1 MSRENTGSDIS
12 GAVKLIAEQAKE
24 QIKQNI
30 KKKVI
35 ISVAPVAGKIFL
47 IFLAVIIIV
56 GMVIGVIST
65 LTSPFK
71 SIAHF
76 FGSISNDIAC
86 TFITTCT
93 SNPYSINVSIN
104 GVYPS
109 PAYIPDWTVQT
120 ELTYMFNSVGG
131 LPLNTYSINGAP
143 LGQQID
149 NLFNQ
154 KFDLLQ
160 NTLNYCKSQ
169 ANSITEIGYISQC
182 MSSIIPASTLAN
194 YYSSAPL
201 QPLMNNQ
208 IDQMNNRVKMVNGI
222 PFFEIYYNLTDG
234 NGNTDQ
240 GSTYIQPIGLTLTC
254 FTEAQI
260 DILYLNAH
268 QNLANWAQLPY
279 SYNSFACNYI
289 GWAFDSMATYLTYCN
304 PYFAYVYGAFG
315 EQYNVPRNFC
325 YPPTNNTIGYNM
337 SVTPSTNDI
346 TTSYYGYDCSAF
358 VTALAQLFGF
368 FQSDSP
374 GTWGHNRQTT
384 YTIFDYDAI
393 SSSFSFN
400 NLMSDNNNTQQL
412 HSVIG
417 ALAGFSDNTP
427 GYEIVDPYHVAFVHV
442 GSNNNYVLYYG
453 AQNTQ
458 NGFTVETASPG
469 NNSQLTIIY
478 WPWDLGNFS
487 MGLLGNIS

>member
-1 MSRENTGSDIS
+1 MSKENTHGDIS
-12 GAVKLIAEQAKE
+12 SAVKLITEQAKE
-24 QIKQNI
+24 QIKKNI

-35 ISVAPVAGKIFL
+35 AYVAPIIGQVLIYFLVALL
-47 IFLAVIIIV
+47 IIAT
-56 GMVIGVIST
+56 VIGFVSA

-71 SIAHF
+71 TIAGFFSSI
-76 FGSISNDIAC
+76 GNDIAC
-86 TFITTCT
+86 TLIITCN
-93 SNPYSINVSIN
+93 SNPYSVNVSIN
-104 GVYPS
+104 GIYSS
-109 PAYIPDWTVQT
+109 PAYIPNLTVQT
-120 ELTYMFNSVGG
+120 ELTNMFNSVGG
-131 LPLNTYSINGAP
+131 LPLNTYSINGDP
-143 LGQQID
+143 LGQQIY

-154 KFDLLQ
+154 KFNLLQ
-160 NTLNYCKSQ
+160 NALNYCQSEAKSV
-169 ANSITEIGYISQC
+169 TEVGYISQC
-182 MSSIIPASTLAN
+182 MSSIIPANILAN
-194 YYSSAPL
+194 YYSFAPL

-208 IDQMNNRVKMVNGI
+208 INQMNNRVKIINNI
-222 PFFEIYYNLTDG
+222 PFFEIYYNLTDR
-234 NGNTDQ
+234 NGNTYQ

-260 DILYLNAH
+260 DSLYLNAH
-268 QNLANWAQLPY
+268 QNITSWSQLPY
-279 SYNSFACNYI
+279 GYNSFACNYI

-304 PYFAYVYGAFG
+304 SYFAYVYGAFG
-315 EQYNVPRNFC
+315 TQYNTPRNFC

-412 HSVIG
+412 HPVIG
-417 ALAGFSDNTP
+417 ALTGFSTTTS

-458 NGFTVETASPG
+458 KGFTVETASPG
-469 NNSQLTIIY
+469 DNSNLTIIY